1 MYTALGSTGDAEP
14 NKGQNLYSEPAVYVG
29 FTTATC
35 LSLESEDQGHGGGAG
50 QSQQG
55 LLWLEHGP
63 EMQGWEGGWHTGI
76 AR

>member
-14 NKGQNLYSEPAVYVG
+14 NKGQNLYSEPAVYAG

-55 LLWLEHGP
+55 LL
-63 EMQGWEGGWHTGI
+63 
-76 AR
+76 